1 MRYVR
6 YALFGVG
13 GLFAALVAIVT
24 VVALTFDPNRLKPEI
39 VALVKEQKQR
49 TLTIDGDIKLSVFP
63 GIGASIGKLTLSEHQ
78 SDKVF
83 LSLDQARVSMQL
95 WPLLKQRYII
105 DGIEAEGV
113 SATIRRNADGS
124 LSIDDLLKQ
133 EEKKSPLELEIDHI
147 RLARSNLSFDDR
159 QQQRMTALK
168 AIELKTG
175 AVNQKRVDKLDL
187 AAELDNSKPA
197 VKGKLTLQGSVEMD
211 ADQQRYGLAGLK
223 IGLQGDVDKLKA
235 LLLTLEGNARLDLK
249 AARYDVD
256 GLALSLESLLERDKL
271 VAKLG
276 APKLALTKQSVSGD
290 AVDLDVSLKGDKRN
304 VDAQLKLGGLAGNA
318 EHVTA
323 KAVALAVDAKQGSDT
338 VKLKLASPVDLAVQ
352 GLRMQLPQL
361 KLTADVESGKLK
373 SHQLTLAL
381 AGSAEASANSAKLVL
396 AGKLDASNIKASAAI
411 DSFAKPFYRFN
422 LNLDQLDLNRYLA
435 DTPAAAETSSGTAPA
450 ANWDLSG
457 LKSLNA
463 DGHASIGSIRFKD
476 FTFTDFALELKAGNG
491 QIQLSPL
498 TLKLFDGQ
506 LQGSAVATTTASPRF
521 TLNPRL
527 TGVNIGSLVKTLAK
541 NDRLEGRGNV
551 QGELST
557 QGGNPDQALRNLSGR
572 LATQLQDG
580 ALKGINIGAT
590 LRQAKATMA
599 QLQGQQVK
607 QASASEKTD
616 FTELSASFNIRNGV
630 AHNDDLNAKSP
641 LLRLAGSGDINL
653 PDKTLDYLLKA
664 SVVGTSVGQSG
675 RELDQ
680 LKGVTVPV
688 RVKGS
693 LLAPSYALDFNN
705 LVADTAKAKLNEQLD
720 KQKQDLQ
727 KKAGDALTDQLQKLF
742 KK

>member
-1 MRYVR
+1 MRYLR
-6 YALFGVG
+6 YALLGVG
-13 GLFAALVAIVT
+13 GLLAALIAI
-24 VVALTFDPNRLKPEI
+24 VALTFDPNRLKPEI

-49 TLTIDGDIKLSVFP
+49 TLTIDGDIKLSLFP
-63 GIGASIGKLTLSEHQ
+63 NIGASIGKLTLSEHQ
-78 SDKVF
+78 SDQVF

-113 SATIRRNADGS
+113 TATIRRNTDGS
-124 LSIDDLLKQ
+124 LNIDDLLKK

-159 QQQRMTALK
+159 QQQRVTSLK
-168 AIELKTG
+168 SIELKTG
-175 AVNQKRVDKLDL
+175 AVNQKRIDKLDL

-197 VKGKLTLQGSVEMD
+197 VKAKLTLQGSVEMD
-211 ADQQRYGLAGLK
+211 ADQQQYGLAGLK
-223 IGLQGDVDKLKA
+223 VGLQGDVDKLKA

-256 GLALSLESLLERDKL
+256 GLALSLESQLERDKL
-271 VAKLG
+271 VVKLG
-276 APKLALTKQSVSGD
+276 APKLALSKQSMQGD
-290 AVDLDVSLKGDKRN
+290 AVDLNVSFKGDKRD
-304 VDAQLKLGGLAGNA
+304 VAAELKLSGLAGSS
-318 EHVTA
+318 ERVTA
-323 KAVALAVDAKQGSDT
+323 QAMALAVDAKEGADS
-338 VKLKLASPVDLAVQ
+338 VKLKLASPVDLTIQ
-352 GLRMQLPQL
+352 GLHVLLPQL
-361 KLTADVESGKLK
+361 KLSADVASSKLK
-373 SHQLTLAL
+373 SQQLGVTL

-396 AGKLDASNIKASAAI
+396 AGRLDTSNIKASAAI

-422 LNLDQLDLNRYLA
+422 VSLDQLDLNRYLA
-435 DTPAAAETSSGTAPA
+435 DAPA
-450 ANWDLSG
+450 APEAAPGSASAAGWDLSG

-463 DGHASIGSIRFKD
+463 EGHASIGSIRFKD
-476 FTFTDFALELKAGNG
+476 FTLTDFALELKAGNG

-506 LQGSAVATTTASPRF
+506 LQGSATASTTTQPRF
-521 TLNPRL
+521 TLSPRL
-527 TGVNIGSLVKTLAK
+527 TGVNIGSLIKTLAR

-557 QGGNPDQALRNLSGR
+557 QGGNPDQALRNLNGR
-572 LATQLQDG
+572 LAAQLQDG

-630 AHNDDLNAKSP
+630 AHNEDLNAKSP
-641 LLRLAGSGDINL
+641 LLRLAGNGDINL

-664 SVVGTSVGQSG
+664 SVVGTAVGQSG
-675 RELDQ
+675 RELEQ

-705 LVADTAKAKLNEQLD
+705 LVADTARAKLNEQLD
-720 KQKQDLQ
+720 RQKQDLQ